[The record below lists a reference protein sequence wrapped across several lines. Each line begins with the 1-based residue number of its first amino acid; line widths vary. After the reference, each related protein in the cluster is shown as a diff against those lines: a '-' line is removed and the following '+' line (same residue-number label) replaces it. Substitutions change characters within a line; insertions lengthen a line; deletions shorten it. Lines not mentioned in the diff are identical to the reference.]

1 MEFVLN
7 VPIIEVI
14 HQIVL
19 ALMDILRILIN
30 LVRFAPR
37 YVKDAQMLLLVLPVQ
52 VIEPP
57 PQVAVV
63 AMMAFLM
70 IKLMFNAKHAII
82 LAKNVLIQRINAQNV
97 VIKGV

>member
-1 MEFVLN
+1 MN